1 MSPLSTFVRSKTVFL
16 RLVEGELQEGVEC
29 VGPSSSVSNVTLA
42 ETLATTAHAVVL
54 LLPRG
59 ATSSGGDGALVQV
72 QRKGDTKLRVRGR
85 APGSG
90 SQESGGAS
98 KSSKASALLE
108 FVSPSTEQ
116 CDRCWQALQDA
127 LYMCP
132 HTTAICVFSYC
143 SAVYMCP
150 HTTAYR
156 WWQALQD
163 AVAPA
168 PAVIG
173 ASAVAADTDAAGR
186 RVSAARGAT
195 EVQQR
200 CCSADTDAVG
210 RGSAALARE
219 EAAAS
224 WRVAAAS
231 EEAEAS
237 WTRVQRSVQGCL
249 EASVGV
255 REAMGQN
262 GRLHASL
269 HVEYAELVAKYLA
282 VCANYRL

>member
-1 MSPLSTFVRSKTVFL
+1 MSPLARSKTLFL

-42 ETLATTAHAVVL
+42 ETLATTAHAVVM

-59 ATSSGGDGALVQV
+59 ASSSGGGEGALVQL
-72 QRKGDTKLRVRGR
+72 QRKGDTKLLVRGR

-98 KSSKASALLE
+98 KASKKSALLE
-108 FVSPSTEQ
+108 FEAPSIEQ
-116 CDRCWQALQDA
+116 CDRWSQALQDA

-132 HTTAICVFSYC
+132 HTTAICVFSHC
-143 SAVYMCP
+143 SAVCMCP

-156 WWQALQD
+156 WLQALQD
-163 AVAPA
+163 AVAAA

-186 RVSAARGAT
+186 RVSAA
-195 EVQQR
+195 
-200 CCSADTDAVG
+200 SADTDAVG
-210 RGSAALARE
+210 RGAAALARE

-231 EEAEAS
+231 EEAG
-237 WTRVQRSVQGCL
+237 WTRVQQSVQGCL

-255 REAMGQN
+255 REAMGEN